1 MATEAVELATGYISL
16 VPSMQGS
23 ESSIAGLLIPAAESA
38 GDQAGAGAGKKFG
51 GAWSKALLAAGVGAA
66 VAGAFKGLYEIGDTF
81 DELTDTIRV
90 GTGAQGDALDGLVD
104 IATNVGKTVPA
115 EFSAIGPVVSDLNT
129 RLGLSGDTL
138 QTVATQYLEAGRMLG
153 EEVDVT
159 KTSAAFSAFKIEGD
173 GVVTAMDTLF
183 QVSQATGVGMNAL
196 ADSVQANAPAMQ
208 NLGFS
213 FEETAALAGSLDKA
227 GLNSTAMMSAMG
239 KGLINLAKDGE
250 EPQAAFARVTDEIQG
265 FVDKGDTAA
274 ALDLAS
280 QVFGTKG
287 ANQFVGALQDGT
299 IALDDLVASAGLSGD
314 TIIGVGEETQDFAEK
329 WQIVKNNAQAALEPL
344 ATTVF
349 TALGDALTG
358 AMPYLE
364 SFGAWLGENQWVL
377 GVVAGVIGVTL
388 VAAFFAWT
396 ASIWASTAALLANPM
411 TWIVIGIIALI
422 AALVLLI
429 ANWDSVVAF
438 LKDVWSG
445 IVEWLSGV
453 WDSITNALTTA
464 WNSVSEFFT
473 GLWESITT
481 GLESAWNGVAT
492 FFTGL
497 WTSISTGFTT
507 AWSAVGTFLSDTWTK
522 ITDKV
527 KSGWNAI
534 IDWIKGIPGRFLE
547 NLRAIGNIA
556 SDMWG
561 WVIGMK
567 DKAVEGFTT
576 LVDWVKLLPAKILA
590 ALGSVG
596 TLLLDAGKNIL
607 KGFLDGLKAG
617 FDGVKDFVGGI
628 GGWIADHKGPK
639 AYDLALLVP
648 AGGWIMDG
656 LQSGIE
662 AEIPSLRNTLDRV
675 SNEIKVGAEISATSV
690 ANGASV
696 SSLGDAR
703 SSQGSVQY
711 VTVNYPIAEPQ
722 STAINRASQYAGN
735 LGE

>member
-51 GAWSKALLAAGVGAA
+51 GAWNKALLAAGVGAA

-90 GTGAQGDALDGLVD
+90 GTGAQGDALDGLVA

-445 IVEWLSGV
+445 IVEWLSGI

-464 WNSVSEFFT
+464 WNGVATFFT
-473 GLWESITT
+473 DLWASITS
-481 GLESAWNGVAT
+481 GLESAWNGVAE

-497 WTSISTGFTT
+497 WTSISEGFTT
-507 AWSAVGTFLSDTWTK
+507 AWNAVGTFLSDTWTS

-534 IDWIKGIPGRFLE
+534 IDWIKGIPDRFLE

-561 WVIGMK
+561 WVMGMK
-567 DKAVEGFTT
+567 DKAVEGFIQ
-576 LVDWVKLLPAKILA
+576 LVDWVKGLPGKILD
-590 ALGSVG
+590 ALGSVN

-628 GGWIADHKGPK
+628 GGWIADNKGPK

-690 ANGASV
+690 ANGARV
-696 SSLGDAR
+696 SAVGDVG

>member
-90 GTGAQGDALDGLVD
+90 GTGAQGDALDGLVA

-183 QVSQATGVGMNAL
+183 QVSQATGVGMNTL

-445 IVEWLSGV
+445 IVDWLSGV

-507 AWSAVGTFLSDTWTK
+507 AWNAVGTFLSDTWTK